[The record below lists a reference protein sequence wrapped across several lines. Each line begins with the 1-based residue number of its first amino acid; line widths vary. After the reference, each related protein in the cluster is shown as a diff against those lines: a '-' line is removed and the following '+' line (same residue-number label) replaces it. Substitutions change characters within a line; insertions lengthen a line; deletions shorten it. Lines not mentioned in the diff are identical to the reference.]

1 MASLYDW
8 IDERTGVKKISRA
21 ILDEPIRGGAR
32 LAYVFGSALIFLF
45 LLQAATGIFLTMY
58 YVPSADH
65 AHVSV
70 AYIQKVVPMG
80 SIIRGLHSYG
90 ASAMIII
97 LVAHLTQTYIFGAY
111 KQRRELLWIVGIIM
125 LLIVLGFAFTGYL
138 LPWDQEAYF
147 GTKVGTSVA
156 GEVPVAGELMQR
168 ILLGGHD
175 LTTLTLSR
183 FLVIHIF
190 LLPLALMGLVVF
202 HLYFFRRAGA
212 AGPYHHQSDASVEFF
227 YPNQLFK
234 DMVFIFV
241 MFLVLLILSLT
252 VPARLGPQADPT
264 SDFLARPPWYFLPL
278 FQLLKY
284 FPGELALIPIVGLP
298 TALFGA
304 LFLLPFIDR
313 RPERHPRRRPIA
325 ISVLVLGLGGSVV
338 LGALSKYQDA
348 AHPEFSA
355 KLHTQEEEARAFLN
369 ASFVP
374 QEIGR
379 SIPVNPPVVKNPPVA
394 GSRVLKIY
402 FANCANCHGA
412 DAMGGAMAPALVS
425 LAKNRRLTKSF
436 LVDYLVGHKRE
447 PAPGSMPRFK
457 QLTPEDREAI
467 AEWLLT
473 LHHPIEKSVE
483 ATEPQTVAV
492 APSSSPAKK
501 GQEVAEAVQARNKET
516 VRAQEV
522 EPALP
527 APPAAFT
534 ANCAFCHGPHGE
546 GNIGPSLVRII
557 EKPNRRQDDLFKL
570 LTDSR
575 QFGLKDPMP
584 AGFPTLSDEDRKQ
597 IIEWLSQ
604 LK

>member
-97 LVAHLTQTYIFGAY
+97 LVAHLMQTYLFGAY
-111 KQRRELLWIVGIIM
+111 KQRRELLWIVGVMMIP
-125 LLIVLGFAFTGYL
+125 IVFSFAFTGYL

-156 GEVPVAGELMQR
+156 GEVPVGGELMQR

-183 FLVIHIF
+183 FFVIHIF
-190 LLPLALMGLVVF
+190 LLPLALMLLVVL

-212 AGPYHHQSDASVEFF
+212 AGPYHHRDDGRVEPF
-227 YPNQLFK
+227 YPYQLFK

-241 MFLVLLILSLT
+241 IFLVLLVLSIQ

-284 FPGELALIPIVGLP
+284 FPGKLALIPTVGLP
-298 TALFGA
+298 GVLFGL
-304 LFLLPFIDR
+304 LFLLPFLDR
-313 RPERHPRRRPIA
+313 RPERHPLRRPIA
-325 ISVLVLGLGGSVV
+325 VSALALALGGSVA

-348 AHPEFSA
+348 SHPGFST
-355 KLHTQEEEARAFLN
+355 KLRAQEEEAAAFLN
-369 ASFVP
+369 APFVQ
-374 QEIGR
+374 QEVGR
-379 SIPVNPPVVKNPPVA
+379 SIPVNPPIIKNPAVEEPIELAGEAVESEPVPA
-394 GSRVLKIY
+394 TAS
-402 FANCANCHGA
+402 A
-412 DAMGGAMAPALVS
+412 APA
-425 LAKNRRLTKSF
+425 RKS
-436 LVDYLVGHKRE
+436 
-447 PAPGSMPRFK
+447 
-457 QLTPEDREAI
+457 
-467 AEWLLT
+467 
-473 LHHPIEKSVE
+473 
-483 ATEPQTVAV
+483 
-492 APSSSPAKK
+492 KK
-501 GQEVAEAVQARNKET
+501 GKEV
-516 VRAQEV
+516 VR
-522 EPALP
+522 
-527 APPAAFT
+527 PPAVETAALDPPPAFT
-534 ANCAFCHGPHGE
+534 ANCAVCHGPHGE
-546 GNIGPSLVRII
+546 GKIGPRLIGITR
-557 EKPNRRQDDLFKL
+557 KPNRSQEDLFNL
-570 LTDSR
+570 LKDSR
-575 QFGLKDPMP
+575 AYGLKDPMP
-584 AGFPTLSDEDRKQ
+584 TTFPQLSDEDRRQ
-597 IIEWLSQ
+597 IVGWLMK
-604 LK
+604 LR

>member
-32 LAYVFGSALIFLF
+32 FAYVFGSALIFLF

-65 AHVSV
+65 AHASV

-80 SIIRGLHSYG
+80 GIIRGLHSYG

-97 LVAHLTQTYIFGAY
+97 LIAHLAQTYLFGAY
-111 KQRRELLWIVGIIM
+111 KQRRELLWMVGVVMM
-125 LLIVLGFAFTGYL
+125 LVVLGFAFTGYL

-156 GEVPVAGELMQR
+156 GEVPVVGEVMQR

-183 FLVIHIF
+183 FFVTHIL
-190 LLPLALMGLVVF
+190 LLPLALLLLVVL

-212 AGPYHHQSDASVEFF
+212 AGPYHHRDDAKVEPF
-227 YPNQLFK
+227 YPYQLFK
-234 DMVFIFV
+234 DMLFIFIV
-241 MFLVLLILSLT
+241 FLVLLILA
-252 VPARLGPQADPT
+252 VKFPARLGPQADPT
-264 SDFLARPPWYFLPL
+264 SDYLARPPWYFLPL

-284 FPGELALIPIVGLP
+284 FPGKLALIPTVGLP
-298 TALFGA
+298 TVLFGV

-313 RPERHPRRRPIA
+313 RPERHPLRRPIA
-325 ISVLVLGLGGSVV
+325 VSALALALGGSVA

-348 AHPEFSA
+348 THPEFSA
-355 KLHTQEEEARAFLN
+355 KLRAQEEEARAFIK
-369 ASFVP
+369 APFVP

-379 SIPVNPPVVKNPPVA
+379 SIPVNPPVVKNPPVV

-412 DAMGGAMAPALVS
+412 DAMGGAMAPALVK
-425 LAKNRRLTKSF
+425 LARNRHLSKSF
-436 LVDYLVGHKRE
+436 LIDYLVGHQRE
-447 PAPGSMPRFK
+447 PSPGSMPKFK
-457 QLTPEDREAI
+457 QLAPEDREAI

-473 LHHPIEKSVE
+473 LDQPIQAPK
-483 ATEPQTVAV
+483 PQTVAV
-492 APSSSPAKK
+492 STPPAKK
-501 GQEVAEAVQARNKET
+501 IKMVKRVVQPEAAE
-516 VRAQEV
+516 RA
-522 EPALP
+522 ALP
-527 APPAAFT
+527 PPAAFT
-534 ANCAFCHGPHGE
+534 AHCAFCHGPRGE
-546 GNIGPSLVRII
+546 GNIGPRLIGVI
-557 EKPNRRQDDLFKL
+557 EKPHRRPEDLLNL
-570 LTDSR
+570 LVDPR
-575 QFGLKDPMP
+575 AYGLKDPMP
-584 AGFPTLSDEDRKQ
+584 ARFPQLSDEDRRQ
-597 IIEWLSQ
+597 IVEWLSK